1 MTLAE
6 IRTRLAGLEGRA
18 YWRSLE
24 ELSETP
30 EFRDYLH
37 REFPVQASEFTD
49 PAGRRQFLKL
59 MGASLALAGVS
70 ACTRQ
75 PDEKIIPYVRQPEEI
90 IPGRPLFYATAMPL
104 GGFGFPLLAE
114 NHMGRPT
121 KLEGNPEHPASRGG
135 TDLFGQTSI
144 LTLYDPDRSRTVIG
158 NGEVRTWS
166 AFSTALQAAA
176 ASRRALK
183 GQGLRLLTGPVTSP
197 SLIDQIEKLLA
208 GMPEAKWHQWDAV
221 FGARQGGA
229 PSANAVY
236 QFDKA
241 DVVVALDADFLGTG
255 PGMVRYSKDFTSR
268 RRLTTPE
275 TELNRLYVVEPV
287 TTITGAKADHRLA
300 MKSRDVHAFAAA
312 LAAAVGGSGASAAT
326 APAAAAQWVLAVGA
340 DLIKHRGR
348 SAVIAGDTQPA
359 AVHAL
364 ARAMN
369 EALGNVGTTVTYHAP
384 VAASPADGTASLA
397 ELVADMQ
404 AGRVEVL
411 VIVGGNPVFT
421 APSDLNFADA
431 LRKVTVR
438 VHMDLYHDETA
449 DLCQWHVPEAH
460 FLESWGDVRSFDGTV
475 SLIQPLVAPIYD
487 GRTAVEL
494 LAVMN
499 GTPAN
504 TMDLVKDY
512 WTRAYAGQTTPAWT
526 LRQANGA
533 AYATADAFWRH
544 ALHDGFI
551 ASTSM
556 LATSGQ
562 TAPAGSAPAAASG
575 QSGSPAARPA
585 AAPASGAAGRAT
597 GAAAPAPAA
606 GRQSG
611 TAPVAIPPPPVSASG
626 MEIVFRPDP
635 HILDGRFANNGWLQE
650 LPKPLSKVTWDN
662 VAYISPKTAEFHS
675 IPIARVGNTGN
686 EVIEINYQGRRL
698 TMPVW
703 VLPGTADDVVV
714 VHFGY
719 GRRRAGRVGSG
730 LGVDAFGLRTSKAPW
745 FDSGAEIR
753 RTGDTYF
760 IASTQNHF
768 LMEGRH
774 PVRAVTSAE
783 YRKNPKS
790 VAALGHEPPP
800 ETMSLY
806 PPFKYDGHKWG
817 MSIDLNSCTGCG
829 VCVAACVAENNIAV
843 VGKEQVGRSREMHW
857 LRVDTYY
864 EGDPAA
870 PTGTFHQP
878 VPCQQCEQ
886 APCEPVCPVAA
897 TVHNDEGLN
906 DMVYN
911 RCVGTR
917 YCSNNCPYKVRR
929 FNFLLYSDFNTPE
942 LMAQRNPDVTIR
954 SRGVMEKCTY
964 CVQRINQAR
973 IDSKTSGEPIKDGEI
988 KTACEQACPADAIVF
1003 GNLNDPSSRVVKLKQ
1018 QERNYG
1024 LFEDLNTRPRTSY
1037 LAVVTNPNAEVK

>member
-70 ACTRQ
+70 GCTRQ

-144 LTLYDPDRSRTVIG
+144 LTLYDPDRSRTVVG

-166 AFSTALQAAA
+166 AFATALQAAA
-176 ASRRALK
+176 VSRRALK

-229 PSANAVY
+229 PSATAVY
-236 QFDKA
+236 RFDKA

-300 MKSRDVHAFAAA
+300 MKSRDVHAFAGA
-312 LAAAVGGSGASAAT
+312 LASVVGASGAPAAT
-326 APAAAAQWVLAVGA
+326 APAAAAQWVTAVGT
-340 DLIKHRGR
+340 DLTNHRGR

-384 VAASPADGTASLA
+384 VASSPADGTASLA

-431 LRKVTVR
+431 LTKVTVR

-475 SLIQPLVAPIYD
+475 SLIQPLVSPIYD
-487 GRTAVEL
+487 GRTALEL

-499 GTPAN
+499 GTPASA
-504 TMDLVKDY
+504 MDLVKDY

-562 TAPAGSAPAAASG
+562 TASAGSAPAAASG

-597 GAAAPAPAA
+597 GAAPAA

-611 TAPVAIPPPPVSASG
+611 TAPVAIPPPPAPASG

-790 VAALGHEPPP
+790 VAALGHEPPA

-806 PPFKYDGHKWG
+806 PPFKYQGHKWG

-870 PTGTFHQP
+870 PSTYHQP

>member
-75 PDEKIIPYVRQPEEI
+75 PNEKIVPYVRQPEEI

-166 AFSTALQAAA
+166 AFATALQAAV
-176 ASRRALK
+176 ASRRAIK

-197 SLIDQIEKLLA
+197 SLIEQIEKLLA

-229 PSANAVY
+229 PPTTAVY
-236 QFDKA
+236 RFDKA

-300 MKSRDVHAFAAA
+300 MRSRDVHAFAAA
-312 LAAAVGGSGASAAT
+312 LATAVGASGAPAAT
-326 APAAAAQWVLAVGA
+326 APAAAAQWVTAVGT
-340 DLIKHRGR
+340 DLTKHRGR

-369 EALGNVGTTVTYHAP
+369 EALGNVGTTVTYHTP

-404 AGRVEVL
+404 AGSVEVL

-475 SLIQPLVAPIYD
+475 SLIQPLVSPIYE
-487 GRTAVEL
+487 GRTALEL

-499 GTPAN
+499 GTPAS

-512 WTRAYAGQTTPAWT
+512 WTRAHAGRTTPAWT

-551 ASTSM
+551 ASTSV

-562 TAPAGSAPAAASG
+562 TAPAGGAPATVSG
-575 QSGSPAARPA
+575 QSGSPAARSTA
-585 AAPASGAAGRAT
+585 AAASGAAGRAT
-597 GAAAPAPAA
+597 GAAVPAPAA
-606 GRQSG
+606 GPQSG
-611 TAPVAIPPPPVSASG
+611 TAPVAIPPPPAAASG

-662 VAYISPKTAEFHS
+662 VAYISPRTAEFYS
-675 IPIARVGNTGN
+675 IPIARVGNTDN

-730 LGVDAFGLRTSKAPW
+730 VGVDAFGLRTSKAPW

-783 YRKNPKS
+783 YRTNPKS
-790 VAALGHEPPP
+790 VAALGHEPPS

-870 PTGTFHQP
+870 PTGTYHQP

-1037 LAVVTNPNAEVK
+1037 LAVVTNPNGEVK